1 MYNEVSFSLNSKS
14 FAGKL
19 MKLEIIQMNEPD
31 SDKFHI
37 LSHMQTLYIY
47 KSTYTEYRRG
57 GLSGMRKHGNGRRL
71 EPGSIMRK

>member
-1 MYNEVSFSLNSKS
+1 MYNELSFSLNSKS

-47 KSTYTEYRRG
+47 IYQSTLQNAEEDY
-57 GLSGMRKHGNGRRL
+57 
-71 EPGSIMRK
+71 PG

>member
-14 FAGKL
+14 FAEKL

-47 KSTYTEYRRG
+47 IKAHIQNTEEDCLGRG
-57 GLSGMRKHGNGRRL
+57 SMVMGGGGWNQGA
-71 EPGSIMRK
+71 